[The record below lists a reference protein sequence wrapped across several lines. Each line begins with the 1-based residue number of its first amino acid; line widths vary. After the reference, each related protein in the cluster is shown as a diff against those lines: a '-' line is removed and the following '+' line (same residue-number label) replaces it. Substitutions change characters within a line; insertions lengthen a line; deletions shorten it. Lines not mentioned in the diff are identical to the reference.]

1 MKPRGPLMIEHR
13 LIEKVLKA
21 AEQRVRSVTA
31 TGYDPVFIET
41 VVDFVRMYAD
51 RTHHGKEEDILFADL
66 QVRRLDRPDAVMMA
80 DLVEEHR
87 QARSRVKSIVDL
99 NEAFKKGDAT
109 VVPRIVELVL
119 WLAAFYPAHI
129 RKEDGD
135 FFPNT
140 ERYFTPAELEAML
153 ERFQEFDRNMI
164 HEKYRQVYEAIR
176 A

>member
-1 MKPRGPLMIEHR
+1 MVDRGRPREEDFMKPRGPLMIEHR

-41 VVDFVRMYAD
+41 
-51 RTHHGKEEDILFADL
+51 I
-66 QVRRLDRPDAVMMA
+66 
-80 DLVEEHR
+80 VEEHR

-99 NEAFKKGDAT
+99 NEAFKKGDVT

-119 WLAAFYPAHI
+119 WLAEFYPVHI
-129 RKEDGD
+129 LKEDRE

-140 ERYFTPAELEAML
+140 ERYFTPAELQAML
-153 ERFQEFDRNMI
+153 ERFREFDRNMI
-164 HEKYRQVYEAIR
+164 HEKYRAVCEEITA
-176 A
+176 

>member
-1 MKPRGPLMIEHR
+1 MVDRERPREEDFMKPRGPLMIEHR

-41 VVDFVRMYAD
+41 
-51 RTHHGKEEDILFADL
+51 I
-66 QVRRLDRPDAVMMA
+66 
-80 DLVEEHR
+80 VEEHL

-99 NEAFKKGDAT
+99 NEAFKKGDVS

-119 WLAAFYPAHI
+119 WLAEFYPVHI
-129 RKEDGD
+129 LKEDRE

-140 ERYFTPAELEAML
+140 ERYFTPAELQAML
-153 ERFQEFDRNMI
+153 ERFREFDRNMI
-164 HEKYRQVYEAIR
+164 HAKYRAVCEEITA
-176 A
+176 